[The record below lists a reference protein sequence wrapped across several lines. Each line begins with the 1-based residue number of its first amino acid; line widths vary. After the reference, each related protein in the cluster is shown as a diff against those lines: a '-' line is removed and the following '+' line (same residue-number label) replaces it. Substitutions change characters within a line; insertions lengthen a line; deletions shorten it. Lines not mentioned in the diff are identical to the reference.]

1 MSALLRFQTNAL
13 TSRNAGTVNRDTNQ
27 TALMFDSGKG
37 DWVMGRGWRQ
47 ELRERGKGGKDSN
60 ARPRFTNSL
69 CSVNRSSYSFLCLFF
84 FFHFFFFHFFFF
96 SLFFLFSFSLLS
108 SLRHSKLSYI
118 FCSRVPL
125 LILVN
130 LRMIAK
136 IYQYR
141 YSNELGYRESNI

>member
-96 SLFFLFSFSLLS
+96 SLFFSLFIFSPLIPTIFTTIVYILFSCS
-108 SLRHSKLSYI
+108 S
-118 FCSRVPL
+118 FNSR
-125 LILVN
+125 
-130 LRMIAK
+130 
-136 IYQYR
+136 
-141 YSNELGYRESNI
+141 